1 MNSLII
7 PKLNN
12 LPVNLPLDGAVR
24 IEVEEGILIF
34 RASTWLQNRIEE
46 LLTKQ
51 QETAL
56 TPEEISELDCYEEVD
71 DYLSFVNRTLRNLF
85 LTQMQSA

>member
-7 PKLNN
+7 PKLNS
-12 LPVNLPLDGAVR
+12 LPVNVPLDGAVR

-34 RASTWLQNRIEE
+34 RASSWLQTRIEE
-46 LLTKQ
+46 LLIKQ
-51 QETAL
+51 QEATL
-56 TPEEISELDCYEEVD
+56 TPEEVKELDCYEEVD

-85 LTQMQSA
+85 LTKMQSA

>member
-46 LLTKQ
+46 LLIKQ

-56 TPEEISELDCYEEVD
+56 TLEEISELDCYEEVD